1 MGWCSTALAFNN
13 IGGIKN
19 TKRGSRRFSSL
30 ICPGWTARGRRLS
43 RDEGCRLHKWQLILS
58 TLGQIFKRNAK
69 AGLNYTGVLQLDS
82 VPLIGSSIRSHIIH
96 ERNPD
101 FPSKVSESNL
111 CTVQSCGRSE
121 SVIHYASSSSPR
133 PKELVPYPDSKRQD
147 RTVFKERAQQ

>member
-19 TKRGSRRFSSL
+19 TKRGVEEVLQSYISGMNCAGKTTLSRR
-30 ICPGWTARGRRLS
+30 GMW
-43 RDEGCRLHKWQLILS
+43 LHKLQLILS

-69 AGLNYTGVLQLDS
+69 AGLNYAGVLQLDS

-133 PKELVPYPDSKRQD
+133 PKGIGPISRLQMPRQD
-147 RTVFKERAQQ
+147 SF